1 MCLRLVADSVTVTFL
16 SILAHDAIALPLA
29 HSFPSSEIRYILE
42 NSGASLFLST
52 SKFQDKAEDVLKEG
66 LEKKPQLEI
75 LDKIETGATDAENVK
90 FEERTLDG
98 GGFML
103 YTSGTTSRP
112 VSWILSSS

>member
-1 MCLRLVADSVTVTFL
+1 MPVTFL

-29 HSFPSSEIRYILE
+29 HSHPSSEIRYILE
-42 NSGASLFLST
+42 NSGTGLFLST
-52 SKFQDKAEDVLKEG
+52 SKFEDKARDVLKEG

-75 LDKIETGATDAENVK
+75 LTKIETGATSAENVK
-90 FEERTLDG
+90 FEDKTLEN

-112 VSWILSSS
+112 VR